1 MMMASLRLATADD
14 ADTIAHLC
22 RELLAFYG
30 IPPPYS
36 RWAMAEAIK
45 EQGLKDGRLEVLL
58 AERDG
63 VAVGLLIFFQIYS
76 AALCQ
81 DSFFIQDLYVSERWR
96 GEGIGRQMM
105 EYLG

>member
-1 MMMASLRLATADD
+1 MMASLRLATADD

-63 VAVGLLIFFQIYS
+63 VAVGLLDRKS
-76 AALCQ
+76 TRLN
-81 DSFFIQDLYVSERWR
+81 SSHVSESR
-96 GEGIGRQMM
+96 MPSSA
-105 EYLG
+105 